1 MNEDPV
7 ITASSE
13 DSSFSNFIG
22 PNNKDYDSVFTP
34 KTVDA
39 SSLATVSSL
48 YNRNSIV
55 ILTSERKLDM
65 NVTNYVDTINS
76 PGSALASKVSTRHI
90 H

>member
-22 PNNKDYDSVFTP
+22 PHNKDYDSVFTP

-65 NVTNYVDTINS
+65 NVTNFVDTITS
-76 PGSALASKVSTRHI
+76 PGSALVSKVSTRHI